1 MGDAVGIGPEI
12 ILRAARQGAFGL
24 PGQGPAG
31 LGPVV
36 LVGSVAVLQRAAR
49 VLRAQADVPEQVFAR
64 IERPGDI
71 AQVPPGALAVLEPPA
86 LPEGWGDLAT
96 LPWGRVDARAGAA
109 AAACI

>member
-86 LPEGWGDLAT
+86 LPEG
-96 LPWGRVDARAGAA
+96 
-109 AAACI
+109 